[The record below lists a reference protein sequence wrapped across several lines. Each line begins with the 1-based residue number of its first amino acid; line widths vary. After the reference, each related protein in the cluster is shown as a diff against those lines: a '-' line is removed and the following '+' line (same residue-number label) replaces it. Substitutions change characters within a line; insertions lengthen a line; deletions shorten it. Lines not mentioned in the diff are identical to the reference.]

1 MDGDSWQGSEVPLG
15 EDAEAY
21 VVRIGSA
28 GAVLREL
35 AVGMPRA
42 VYSAA
47 EQSEDGASTPLVF
60 EVAQISVRF
69 GPGPFERIEFHG

>member
-1 MDGDSWQGSEVPLG
+1 MPLG

-21 VVRIGSA
+21 VVRVSSG

-35 AVGMPRA
+35 TVGTPRA
-42 VYSAA
+42 IYSAA
-47 EQSEDGASTPLVF
+47 EQAEDGVAAPIVF